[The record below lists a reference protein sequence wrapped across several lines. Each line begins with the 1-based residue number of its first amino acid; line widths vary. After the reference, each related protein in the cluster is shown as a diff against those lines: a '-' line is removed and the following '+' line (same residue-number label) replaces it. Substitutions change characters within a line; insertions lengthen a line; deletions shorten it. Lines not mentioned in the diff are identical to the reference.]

1 MEEPTCTMIVEPTG
15 DENGSY
21 FRANF
26 PDLPGC
32 TTMGNSMEE
41 LREHAVE
48 AISLHIQTLKDT
60 GQSIP
65 RPTVLPENARV
76 KAS

>member
-1 MEEPTCTMIVEPTG
+1 MEELTYTMIVEPTG

-21 FRANF
+21 FCAYF

-32 TTMGNSMEE
+32 TTMGTSMEE
-41 LREHAVE
+41 LRENAIE

-65 RPTVLPENARV
+65 RPTVLTENVSV